1 MPKISTS
8 LGIIILVVAGIL
20 AETINL
26 AVTKNT
32 VNEEITT
39 YREIQRTSQTAFK
52 NIVADKALYIIDW
65 GQGDRKSLRMTVS
78 PDSTVF
84 SLLEEFSRKGNFG
97 LATKDYPEMG
107 VFVESISQKKGGD
120 GNRWWQYWVN
130 DKLGEVAADK
140 KQIKPGDKVE
150 WRYEIPLQF

>member
-8 LGIIILVVAGIL
+8 LGIIILVAAGIL
-20 AETINL
+20 AVTLNL
-26 AVTKNT
+26 TVTKNT
-32 VNEEITT
+32 VNEEIAI
-39 YREIQRTSQTAFK
+39 YGEIQKTSQAAFR
-52 NIVADKALYIIDW
+52 NIAANKALYIIDW
-65 GQGDRKSLRMTVS
+65 GQGDRKSLRITVS

-97 LATKDYPEMG
+97 LATKDYPGMG
-107 VFVESISQKKGGD
+107 VFVENIGEKKGGD

-150 WRYEIPLQF
+150 WRYEVPQF

>member
-1 MPKISTS
+1 M
-8 LGIIILVVAGIL
+8 GIIILVAAGIL
-20 AETINL
+20 AVTFNL
-26 AVTKNT
+26 TVIKNT

-39 YREIQRTSQTAFK
+39 FR
-52 NIVADKALYIIDW
+52 NIAADKALYIIDW

-97 LATKDYPEMG
+97 LATKDYPGMG

-130 DKLGEVAADK
+130 DKFGEVAADK

-150 WRYEIPLQF
+150 WRYEIPL